1 MLLAFASTS
10 EIRRVVV
17 IIVCIACALCLIA
30 VLVYSAIT
38 ARRKKNDGEQPMDE
52 TESENADTDV
62 ITDNTDVATDS
73 IVMSRNVMYSAG
85 VNGQFA
91 VGTYT
96 VSNADGS
103 SEKFNMRVNGLVR
116 EYENGDIITFAE
128 GDTVSPVSGSV
139 SLNKFGD

>member
-10 EIRRVVV
+10 EIIRVVL

-30 VLVYSAIT
+30 VLVYSAII

-103 SEKFNMRVNGLVR
+103 SEKFNMRVNGLVP